1 MEALGAIYVTRLTR
15 LPLLA
20 ADESTVG
27 RIADV
32 VLGAPY
38 RDAPPRVIGFVA
50 TVQRRRIL

>member
-1 MEALGAIYVTRLTR
+1 MGAIYVTRLAR

-20 ADESTVG
+20 ADESPVG

-38 RDAPPRVIGFVA
+38 RDAPRGSLVLL
-50 TVQRRRIL
+50 RRFNAAAFS